1 MAKINSSSS
10 KIQEVDGFGVKGYR
24 VEFSIKDLWALR
36 RLADCILENC
46 THEISPERTLAEI
59 IGKLCNSTI
68 GYVDADT
75 MDFLKKEEGAE

>member
-1 MAKINSSSS
+1 MAKINSTS
-10 KIQEVDGFGVKGYR
+10 KIQEVKGFGIVGYT

-36 RLADCILENC
+36 RLADCVLENC
-46 THEISPERTLAEI
+46 TSDISPEKTLAEI

-68 GYVDADT
+68 GYVDAES